1 MCAVLYC
8 IHILWL
14 VVVLLYPPVV
24 VGCGSTILLR
34 DASLAPIVLPKWVRC
49 VALRLLHLLCFGL
62 YDAVAVSVGA
72 VVERLFRGHRCR
84 DEIQGAADDAIK
96 TVMNFRKLQ
105 LGACMSLQV
114 LQ

>member
-1 MCAVLYC
+1 MLYC
-8 IHILWL
+8 IHLLWL

-34 DASLAPIVLPKWVRC
+34 DASLAPIVLPTWVRC
-49 VALRLLHLLCFGL
+49 VAMRLLHLLCFGL

-84 DEIQGAADDAIK
+84 DEIQGAADEAIE